1 MNIHYLGWILA
12 VIGWIYYFMEN
23 RKVMMLQGAYTD
35 LYSLLVAFERNI
47 KPLPPLTDIE
57 DSLKDP
63 RQEDGHR

>member
-1 MNIHYLGWILA
+1 MFRIKTICEGGLKVLTWFSPYRHEWITSTPGYNCTHYS
-12 VIGWIYYFMEN
+12 
-23 RKVMMLQGAYTD
+23 
-35 LYSLLVAFERNI
+35 YS